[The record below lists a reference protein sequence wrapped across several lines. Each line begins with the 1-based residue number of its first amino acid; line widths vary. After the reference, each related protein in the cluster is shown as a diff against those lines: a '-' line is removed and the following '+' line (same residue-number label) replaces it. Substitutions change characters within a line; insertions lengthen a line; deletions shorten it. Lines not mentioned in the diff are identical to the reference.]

1 MMQERENFCYEDE
14 EINLYDIVDIMGKYK
29 KVIISILLIG
39 FALSFALALYLRNY
53 NRKEVT
59 KQDFIVDYSILES
72 SFYYQMINLNYVKF
86 DPKTVFQKEEYID
99 RFLTVDYIKEEFEK
113 KISEQEKFII
123 DKKIKAL
130 SEIIKLEENKGV
142 YTLTVISDNKS
153 NAGYEIIDIYFS
165 ILKEQII
172 ERLKNLIKTE
182 KDKAFILKNESSKK
196 LDDIK
201 LEIAK
206 VLKSEKTGDIS
217 IDDMSTLFAFKEP
230 RLAADNI
237 FYQELYERTSKQLL
251 GAENIIENPDLIEKI
266 IRKTSSLIVTKE
278 KGIAKYILLGGIF
291 LSCFIVAIFIMLKE
305 FIEGYKKHK
314 EDKTKKRIS

>member
-39 FALSFALALYLRNY
+39 FALSFALALSLRNY

-230 RLAADNI
+230 RLVADNI
-237 FYQELYERTSKQLL
+237 FYQELYKRTSKQLL

-266 IRKTSSLIVTKE
+266 IQKTSSLIVTKE

>member
-39 FALSFALALYLRNY
+39 FALSFALALVLRNY
-53 NRKEVT
+53 KRKDIT
-59 KQDFIVDYSILES
+59 KQDFIINYTVLES
-72 SFYYQMINLNYVKF
+72 NPYYQMINLNYTKF

-230 RLAADNI
+230 RLAVDNI
-237 FYQELYERTSKQLL
+237 FYQELYKRTSKQLL

-266 IRKTSSLIVTKE
+266 IQKTSSLIITKD
-278 KGIAKYILLGGIF
+278 KGIAIYILLGGIAF
-291 LSCFIVAIFIMLKE
+291 TCFFIVMFIVIKE
-305 FIEGYKKHK
+305 FLEGYKKHK
-314 EDKTKKRIS
+314 VQKEQQKIS